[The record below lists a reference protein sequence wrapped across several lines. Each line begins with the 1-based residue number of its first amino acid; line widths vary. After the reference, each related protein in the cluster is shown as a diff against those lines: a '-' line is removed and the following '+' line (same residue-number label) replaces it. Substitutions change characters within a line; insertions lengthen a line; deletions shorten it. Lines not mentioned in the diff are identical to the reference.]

1 MAGRGRE
8 KQANSE
14 EKGLFLVEK
23 QAFSAGI
30 EKFVSGC
37 KKSKFLAGKILCPG
51 GEIKGLIP
59 GGKKTHQRLW
69 NFRENKV
76 SKLEFQIEETFPN
89 RKATIWSR

>member
-1 MAGRGRE
+1 MAGGGRE

-37 KKSKFLAGKILCPG
+37 KKSKFLAGKNCVRA
-51 GEIKGLIP
+51 EK
-59 GGKKTHQRLW
+59 
-69 NFRENKV
+69 
-76 SKLEFQIEETFPN
+76 
-89 RKATIWSR
+89 